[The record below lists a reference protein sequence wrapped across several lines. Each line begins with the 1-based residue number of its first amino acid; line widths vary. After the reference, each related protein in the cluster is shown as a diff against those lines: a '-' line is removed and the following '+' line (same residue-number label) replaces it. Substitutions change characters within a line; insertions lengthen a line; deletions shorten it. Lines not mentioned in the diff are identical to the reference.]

1 MPSPKVRVDH
11 DVLGG
16 IARSFGQAADVTN
29 KTLQQLKGAT
39 DVLRGGDWIGQ
50 GATKFYQEMDSAVL
64 PAVQRLTL
72 ALAEGAK
79 VTNQISQLMKQAE
92 EEAARF
98 LRGDGTGG
106 GGASGGT
113 PGTAGGGGGT
123 AGKADPRAEAVKKF
137 IDKGDKQGAIDESI
151 KQYGIDVSQ
160 VNGKPTY
167 NSATKGEGATAP
179 NRKVSIGDAAYSSPG
194 WLASSVGHESLHAR
208 QAAEG
213 RWYTDPQGDA
223 MNEVECYDWEIKNAP
238 SNGLS
243 AAEVKDL
250 ASRRKSYY
258 DTLNATNKKQIDS
271 GKYTKP

>member
-1 MPSPKVRVDH
+1 MAPPKVRVDH

-16 IARSFGQAADVTN
+16 IARSFGQAADATN
-29 KTLQQLKGAT
+29 NTFRQLKSSM

-64 PAVQRLTL
+64 PAVQRLTS

-79 VTNQISQLMKQAE
+79 VTTQISQVMKQAE
-92 EEAARF
+92 EEAARY
-98 LRGDGTGG
+98 LRGDAAGAGAAAGGAPGAAGG
-106 GGASGGT
+106 GGAG
-113 PGTAGGGGGT
+113 
-123 AGKADPRAEAVKKF
+123 AGKVDPRVEAVKKL
-137 IDKGDKQGAIDESI
+137 IDKGDKQGAIDEAI
-151 KQYGIDVSQ
+151 KQYGIDTSQ

-167 NSATKGEGATAP
+167 NSATKGEGATSP

-194 WLASSVGHESLHAR
+194 WLASSVGHEALHAR

-223 MNEVECYDWEIKNAP
+223 MNEIECYDWEIKNAP

-243 AAEVKDL
+243 ASEVTEL
-250 ASRRKSYY
+250 TRRRANYY
-258 DTLNATNKKQIDS
+258 KTLNATNKKQIDK
-271 GKYTKP
+271 GIYTKP